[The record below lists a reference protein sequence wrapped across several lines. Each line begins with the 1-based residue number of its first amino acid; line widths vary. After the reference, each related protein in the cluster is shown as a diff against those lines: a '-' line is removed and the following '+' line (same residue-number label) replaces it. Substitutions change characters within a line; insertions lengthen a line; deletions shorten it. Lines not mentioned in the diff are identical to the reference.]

1 VGDTFTLTGT
11 PVDRWGSPLPDRT
24 VLWSSS
30 DVRVAVVAAG
40 GRVHTLRAGP
50 VVLTA
55 SCEGISEPLKL
66 SVGPAAAAAAPASPP
81 PAAHRKLR
89 RHTAQRLLAGLTG
102 AGLGAGLFWLFGR
115 PAPIAAP
122 APPPEPAGYVEYTET
137 RDTIGPASVAITRRP
152 ERALRP
158 EGSFQLAAE
167 VRDRDGRPVLGAAVV
182 WASSDSS
189 VAWVDPRSGLVHATR
204 PGQAL
209 VVASSGE
216 WRDSTPITVRPTR
229 SRAVASISIAPVEAL
244 RVGNIATLRA
254 IVRDDRGAVLLDS
267 AVTWHSSDVSVAA
280 VDPATGQVSAGVPG
294 SAVIIA
300 RSGGDSTW
308 LQLNVLPTAV
318 ARVIVHGAPPLLV
331 GQTQTLVAIPTDADG
346 NAMRER
352 PVTWTSSDPGV
363 LEVDAATGLI
373 AARSPGSVDVT
384 ATSEGTSGVVRITVF
399 VRDAA
404 SRF

>member
-1 VGDTFTLTGT
+1 M
-11 PVDRWGSPLPDRT
+11 
-24 VLWSSS
+24 
-30 DVRVAVVAAG
+30 
-40 GRVHTLRAGP
+40 
-50 VVLTA
+50 
-55 SCEGISEPLKL
+55 
-66 SVGPAAAAAAPASPP
+66 
-81 PAAHRKLR
+81 
-89 RHTAQRLLAGLTG
+89 
-102 AGLGAGLFWLFGR
+102 
-115 PAPIAAP
+115 
-122 APPPEPAGYVEYTET
+122 
-137 RDTIGPASVAITRRP
+137 
-152 ERALRP
+152 
-158 EGSFQLAAE
+158 
-167 VRDRDGRPVLGAAVV
+167 
-182 WASSDSS
+182 
-189 VAWVDPRSGLVHATR
+189 
-204 PGQAL
+204 
-209 VVASSGE
+209 
-216 WRDSTPITVRPTR
+216 ITVRPTR
-229 SRAVASISIAPVEAL
+229 SKRSSISIAPVEAL